1 MGLGGGVVRR
11 DEITRGKGDGGIARR
26 GWIGSREE
34 EEGGEGGGGWYQTAL
49 TSSHT
54 IVYTI
59 VLVG

>member
-1 MGLGGGVVRR
+1 VRGVGFRGGGGVVRR
-11 DEITRGKGDGGIARR
+11 DERTPYAAGGRGRAAGR
-26 GWIGSREE
+26 GRLG
-34 EEGGEGGGGWYQTAL
+34 GGGGWYQTAL